1 MIQKICLDGATLS
14 IDDVVRIAR
23 ADAQVEIA
31 DACRAEIVRVREY
44 IERHWLKEGAPAVYG
59 FNTGVGKLKDY
70 TISQA
75 DNDRFQLN
83 IVLSHCSGIGEPA
96 PQDVVRAMLA
106 IRINAFCQGV
116 SGLRIEVVDRL
127 VEMLNKGVHPVVP
140 IQGSVGASGDLA
152 PLAHVVSVL
161 VGHEAAEAWYQGRRM
176 PAPQALAQAG
186 IAPVTF
192 ALKAKDCLALING
205 NSLCAAMAALNVHDA
220 ELQTKQADVAGAL
233 SLEAIR
239 GEQAAFDARI
249 HVARRQRG
257 QIDVAANVRRIT
269 AASERTTEAARREHL
284 PDDVLHPTHSA
295 RVQDQYSFRCL
306 AQVHGACRDNLA
318 YARTLITNELN
329 AATDNPLVFWDDK
342 GQLEF
347 LSGGNFHCE
356 PIAFAMDIVAMSLAE
371 IGNISER
378 RLFALCDSTLSY
390 GLPPNLAGH
399 PPGLNSG
406 YAVISCS
413 AAAVASENKGLC
425 FPASVDNI
433 PTKSNQEDHVS
444 MAAWA
449 CRKARQIL
457 DNLPKI
463 VGIEF
468 MLASRAIFLTEE
480 QLGRF
485 ALGTGTAAAY
495 RALRDAIPFQPNDS
509 YMPAQTGPAIR
520 LTASCALLDAAE
532 RAVGRLD

>member
-1 MIQKICLDGATLS
+1 MTQTFRLDGASLS

-23 ADAQVEIA
+23 GGAKVEIA
-31 DACRAEIVRVREY
+31 EECRAEIVRVRSY
-44 IERHWLKEGAPAVYG
+44 IEKHWLTESAPPAYG
-59 FNTGVGKLKDY
+59 FNTGVGKLKDF
-70 TISQA
+70 TISPA

-83 IVLSHCSGIGEPA
+83 IVLSHCSGIGAPA
-96 PQDVVRAMLA
+96 AQDVVRAMLA
-106 IRINAFCQGV
+106 IRINAFCLGV

-140 IQGSVGASGDLA
+140 LQGSVGASGDLA

-161 VGHEAAEAWYQGRRM
+161 VGYESAEAWFDGVRM
-176 PAPQALAQAG
+176 PAPQALAKAG

-192 ALKAKDCLALING
+192 VLKAKDCLALING
-205 NSLCAAMAALNVHDA
+205 NSLCAAMAALNVYDA
-220 ELQTKQADVAGAL
+220 ERQMKQADVAAAL

-239 GEQAAFDARI
+239 GEQAAFDPRI
-249 HVARRQRG
+249 HAARRQTG
-257 QIDVAANVRRIT
+257 QIDAAANIRKIT
-269 AASERTTEAARREHL
+269 AASQRTTETARKVHL
-284 PDDVLHPTHSA
+284 PDDVLHPTHSP

-306 AQVHGACRDNLA
+306 AQVHGSCRDNLA
-318 YARTLITNELN
+318 YARTVITNELN
-329 AATDNPLVFWDDK
+329 AATDNPLVFWNST
-342 GQLEF
+342 GELEF

-390 GLPPNLAGH
+390 GLPPNLCGH

-413 AAAVASENKGLC
+413 AASIASENKGLC

-449 CRKARQIL
+449 CRKTRQIL

-468 MLASRAIFLTEE
+468 LLAARAIYLTEA
-480 QLGRF
+480 QLGNF
-485 ALGTGTAAAY
+485 SLGAGTTVVY
-495 RALRDAIPFQPNDS
+495 GALREAIPFQMNDA
-509 YMPAQTGPAIR
+509 YMPAQTGPAIA
-520 LTASCALLDAAE
+520 LASTGGALDVVERAIGALL
-532 RAVGRLD
+532 